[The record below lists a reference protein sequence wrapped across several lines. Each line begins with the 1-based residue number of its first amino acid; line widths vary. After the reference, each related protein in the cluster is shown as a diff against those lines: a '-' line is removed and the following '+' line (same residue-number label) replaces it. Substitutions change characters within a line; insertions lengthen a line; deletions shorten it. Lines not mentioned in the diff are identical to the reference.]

1 MSVAK
6 DNKLKG
12 ERMNIILNLEE
23 RIKILEEHIERIDKV
38 LDLIIKELAVIDLG
52 LAIFNIS
59 KIVGAILA
67 TIIWY
72 IKEKN
77 VQSR

>member
-1 MSVAK
+1 MIYAQLTDILGAYEKIKTAK
-6 DNKLKG
+6 TAGLDLWEG
-12 ERMNIILNLEE
+12 IIL
-23 RIKILEEHIERIDKV
+23 V
-38 LDLIIKELAVIDLG
+38 LFVLKDLL
-52 LAIFNIS
+52 
-59 KIVGAILA
+59 IVGAILA